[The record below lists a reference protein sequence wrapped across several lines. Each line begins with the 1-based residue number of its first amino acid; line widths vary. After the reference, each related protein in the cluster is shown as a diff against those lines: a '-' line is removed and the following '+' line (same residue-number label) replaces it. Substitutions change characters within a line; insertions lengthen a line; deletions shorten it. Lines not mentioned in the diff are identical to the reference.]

1 MAKAKPNSK
10 SSGKPP
16 RKRTAAKGG
25 RSAAKTR
32 PAAAKSKPGSKPPAK
47 KAPPKPASAK
57 SKPAPVAKP
66 AGKPTRAKAGAAPK
80 GGKKPAPKSAPKA
93 APAPPPE
100 PAKPNRKGITIV
112 APKPAPRKAKAAP
125 VPAPMPAAGTLLGPG
140 TPKRKPLIPSGP
152 GAPSVGLTLDED
164 AASGKKRKSPFTKRQ
179 LDKYR
184 SILLAKRAELVGD
197 IGNME
202 TQALRGQSGSLSHTP
217 QHIAE
222 QGSETYEQSLALDL
236 AAADRQLL
244 REIEAALQRI
254 NDGSYGV
261 CEMTGKPINPERLE
275 ELPWARYSIEAAREI
290 ERRAGRL

>member
-1 MAKAKPNSK
+1 MAKAKPTSK
-10 SSGKPP
+10 STGKAPSKKAPLRGSGTGRKPAVAAGKP
-16 RKRTAAKGG
+16 KTAAKP
-25 RSAAKTR
+25 SV
-32 PAAAKSKPGSKPPAK
+32 K
-47 KAPPKPASAK
+47 KAPPKPAASK
-57 SKPAPVAKP
+57 SKPAAPAKS
-66 AGKPTRAKAGAAPK
+66 AGKPAPSKAAAAPK
-80 GGKKPAPKSAPKA
+80 GAKKPESKTTSK
-93 APAPPPE
+93 PATTPPPE

-112 APKPAPRKAKAAP
+112 APKPAPKKAKAAP
-125 VPAPMPAAGTLLGPG
+125 PLAPMPAAGTLLGPG

-152 GAPSVGLTLDED
+152 GAPAVGLALDED
-164 AASGKKRKSPFTKRQ
+164 AAASRKRKSPFTKRQ
-179 LDKYR
+179 LEKYR

-254 NDGSYGV
+254 NDGVYGV
-261 CEMTGKPINPERLE
+261 CEMTGKPINQERLD

>member
-1 MAKAKPNSK
+1 MAKSKPTSK
-10 SSGKPP
+10 SPTKASSKKAPA
-16 RKRTAAKGG
+16 KSSRTAAKP
-25 RSAAKTR
+25 K
-32 PAAAKSKPGSKPPAK
+32 PAAPKSKPAFKSPAK
-47 KAPPKPASAK
+47 KAPSKPAAAKPKPA
-57 SKPAPVAKP
+57 PAARQS
-66 AGKPTRAKAGAAPK
+66 GKPTRAKAAAAPK
-80 GGKKPAPKSAPKA
+80 GGKKPDPKSASKS

-100 PAKPNRKGITIV
+100 SAKPNRKGITIV
-112 APKPAPRKAKAAP
+112 APKPPPKKTKAAP
-125 VPAPMPAAGTLLGPG
+125 APAPMPAAGTLLGPG
-140 TPKRKPLIPSGP
+140 TPRRKPLIPSGP
-152 GAPSVGLTLDED
+152 GAPTVGLALDED
-164 AASGKKRKSPFTKRQ
+164 AAAGKKRKSPFTKRQ

-184 SILLAKRAELVGD
+184 AILLAKRAELVGD

>member
-1 MAKAKPNSK
+1 MAKAKPTSK
-10 SSGKPP
+10 SMGKAPSKQSPSKAFGSGRKAPPASAKPKPAGKP
-16 RKRTAAKGG
+16 A
-25 RSAAKTR
+25 
-32 PAAAKSKPGSKPPAK
+32 AK
-47 KAPPKPASAK
+47 KAPPKPVARK
-57 SKPAPVAKP
+57 TKPATTAKP
-66 AGKPTRAKAGAAPK
+66 AGKPTTTKAAAAPK
-80 GGKKPAPKSAPKA
+80 GAKKPESKTAAKA
-93 APAPPPE
+93 ATTPPPE

-112 APKPAPRKAKAAP
+112 TPKPAPKKAKAAP
-125 VPAPMPAAGTLLGPG
+125 APAPMPAVGTLLGPG

-152 GAPSVGLTLDED
+152 GAPTIGLALDED
-164 AASGKKRKSPFTKRQ
+164 AAAGRKRKSPFTKRQ
-179 LDKYR
+179 LDRYR
-184 SILLAKRAELVGD
+184 AILLAKRAELVGD

-254 NDGSYGV
+254 NDGTYGV

>member
-1 MAKAKPNSK
+1 MAKSKTNSK
-10 SSGKPP
+10 ASGKPP
-16 RKRTAAKGG
+16 SKKAAAKGG

-32 PAAAKSKPGSKPPAK
+32 PAAAKSKPASKPTAK

-57 SKPAPVAKP
+57 SKPAPAAKP
-66 AGKPTRAKAGAAPK
+66 AGKPTRAKAVADPK

-112 APKPAPRKAKAAP
+112 APKPAPRKAKATPA
-125 VPAPMPAAGTLLGPG
+125 PAPMPVAGTLLGPG
-140 TPKRKPLIPSGP
+140 TPRRKPLIPSGP
-152 GAPSVGLTLDED
+152 GAPSVGLALDED
-164 AASGKKRKSPFTKRQ
+164 AAAGKKRKSPFTKRQ

-184 SILLAKRAELVGD
+184 AILLAKRAELVGD

>member
-1 MAKAKPNSK
+1 MAKAKTNSK
-10 SSGKPP
+10 SPAKAPSKKPP
-16 RKRTAAKGG
+16 AKGG
-25 RSAAKTR
+25 GSGAKKK
-32 PAAAKSKPGSKPPAK
+32 PAAAKVKPAPTPSAKKVPLKAITGKAKPTAPKPTGKSGPAKPPA
-47 KAPPKPASAK
+47 A
-57 SKPAPVAKP
+57 
-66 AGKPTRAKAGAAPK
+66 TK
-80 GGKKPAPKSAPKA
+80 GGKKPESKAAPKA
-93 APAPPPE
+93 AAAPPPE
-100 PAKPNRKGITIV
+100 PSKPNRKGITIV
-112 APKPAPRKAKAAP
+112 TPKPPAKRAKAAP
-125 VPAPMPAAGTLLGPG
+125 APAPMPAAGSLLGPG

-152 GAPSVGLTLDED
+152 SAPILGLALDED
-164 AASGKKRKSPFTKRQ
+164 AAAGRKRKSPFTKRQ
-179 LDKYR
+179 LEKYR
-184 SILLAKRAELVGD
+184 LILLAKRAELVGD

-254 NDGSYGV
+254 NDGVYGV
-261 CEMTGKPINPERLE
+261 CEMTGKPINQERLD

>member
-1 MAKAKPNSK
+1 LAKSKPTSK
-10 SSGKPP
+10 SPTKASSKKAPA
-16 RKRTAAKGG
+16 KSSRTAAKP
-25 RSAAKTR
+25 K
-32 PAAAKSKPGSKPPAK
+32 PAAPKSKPAPKSPAK
-47 KAPPKPASAK
+47 KAPSKPAAAKPKPA
-57 SKPAPVAKP
+57 PAARQS
-66 AGKPTRAKAGAAPK
+66 GKPTRAKAAAAPK
-80 GGKKPAPKSAPKA
+80 GGKKPDPKSASKSP
-93 APAPPPE
+93 PAPPPE
-100 PAKPNRKGITIV
+100 SAKPNRKGITIV
-112 APKPAPRKAKAAP
+112 APKPPPKKTKAAP
-125 VPAPMPAAGTLLGPG
+125 APAPMPAAGTLLGPG
-140 TPKRKPLIPSGP
+140 TPRRKPLIPSGP
-152 GAPSVGLTLDED
+152 GAPTVGLALDED
-164 AASGKKRKSPFTKRQ
+164 AAAGKKRKSPFTKRQ

-184 SILLAKRAELVGD
+184 AILLAKRAELVGD